1 MARLYADENFPRPV
15 VLILRALGHDAVTVQ
30 ERGNDRSPDPAVLA
44 QGTAEGRAVLT
55 FNRKHFWLLHQTT
68 PGHAG
73 IISCTRDNDTAA
85 LAARIHAA
93 IAGRPDLAGLLIPIT
108 RPQRAAP

>member
-1 MARLYADENFPRPV
+1 MARLYADENYSKV
-15 VLILRALGHDAVTVQ
+15 VVIRLRLLGHDVVTVQ

-55 FNRKHFWLLHQTT
+55 FNRKHFWLLHQTM

-73 IISCTRDNDTAA
+73 IISCTWDNDAAA
-85 LAARIHAA
+85 LAVRIHDRVTAVGDLTGQL
-93 IAGRPDLAGLLIPIT
+93 ILVTKPRPGTP
-108 RPQRAAP
+108 

>member
-1 MARLYADENFPRPV
+1 MARLYADENYSKPV
-15 VLILRALGHDAVTVQ
+15 VLLLRTLGHDVVTVQ

-55 FNRKHFWLLHQTT
+55 FNRRHFWLLHQIT

-73 IISCTRDNDTAA
+73 IVCCTRDRDVAA
-85 LAARIHAA
+85 LAARIHERVTAA
-93 IAGRPDLAGLLIPIT
+93 GDLSGQLITIT
-108 RPQRAAP
+108 KPHPGNP